1 MKRSLLLLRYI
12 FPFYQPSPGKWMESY
27 IIWQKQKAA
36 TAQNA

>member
-1 MKRSLLLLRYI
+1 MKRSLLLLLLYL
-12 FPFYQPSPGKWMESY
+12 PFYQPSPSKWMENY